1 MNWIVIEE
9 DKAINTERYTK
20 IGKIDYD
27 KRIRKPYAIVF
38 ELSHESGDCIN
49 FKDKAERDAVYV
61 KIVDLLTDR
70 QNTNLV
76 LKRI

>member
-38 ELSHESGDCIN
+38 ELSHESGDRIN

>member
-1 MNWIVIEE
+1 MSWVLIEE
-9 DKAINTERYTK
+9 DNAINIERYTK

-38 ELSHESGDCIN
+38 ELSPESSDCIN

-61 KIVDLLTDR
+61 KMINLLTDI
-70 QNTNLV
+70 QPIT
-76 LKRI
+76 